1 MTKDEM
7 LTIISGAC
15 DRAFKQLSQYG
26 DFASSEATHLLDN
39 INSLQWM
46 LRNLEGKEEET
57 YPEHPVISP
66 TLTPPP
72 AEVLEPEPAPAPV
85 ETGVE
90 EAKSQYTREQVRAA
104 LNVARK
110 EKGVKIPDLL
120 SKFGVATFTDLPEFQ
135 YDAIMKELGA
145 E

>member
-1 MTKDEM
+1 MTREEK

-15 DRAFKQLSQYG
+15 DRAFKQLSMTE
-26 DFASSEATHLLDN
+26 DFANSETAHLLDN

-46 LRNLEGKEEET
+46 MRNLEGKEEET

-66 TLTPPP
+66 TLTPTP
-72 AEVLEPEPAPAPV
+72 AEVLEPAPAPV

-110 EKGVKIPDLL
+110 EKGVKIPELL
-120 SKFGVATFTDLPEFQ
+120 AKFNVTTFTDLPESQ

>member
-1 MTKDEM
+1 MTKDEK

-26 DFASSEATHLLDN
+26 DFANSEASHLLDN

-46 LRNLEGKEEET
+46 MRNLEGKEEET

-66 TLTPPP
+66 TLTPTP
-72 AEVLEPEPAPAPV
+72 AEVVEPATEPV

-90 EAKSQYTREQVRAA
+90 EVKSQYTREQVRAA

-120 SKFGVATFTDLPEFQ
+120 SKFGVATFTDLPESQ

>member
-1 MTKDEM
+1 MTKDEK

-26 DFASSEATHLLDN
+26 DFANSEAAHLLDN

-46 LRNLEGKEEET
+46 MRNIEGKDEET

-66 TLTPPP
+66 TLTPTP
-72 AEVLEPEPAPAPV
+72 AEVVEPATEPV

-90 EAKSQYTREQVRAA
+90 EVKSQYTREQVRAA

-120 SKFGVATFTDLPEFQ
+120 SKFGVATFTDLPESQ

>member
-15 DRAFKQLSQYG
+15 DRAFKQLSMTE
-26 DFASSEATHLLDN
+26 DFANSETAHLLDN

-46 LRNLEGKEEET
+46 MRNLEGRGEET

-72 AEVLEPEPAPAPV
+72 VEVLEPAPAPAPV

-120 SKFGVATFTDLPEFQ
+120 SKFGVATFTDLPESQ

>member
-1 MTKDEM
+1 MTKNEK

-26 DFASSEATHLLDN
+26 DFASSEAEHLLDN

-46 LRNLEGKEEET
+46 MRNLEAKAEET
-57 YPEHPVISP
+57 DPEHPVISP

-72 AEVLEPEPAPAPV
+72 AEVLEPEPASV

-120 SKFGVATFTDLPEFQ
+120 SKFGVATFTDLPELQ